1 MTEEDAKNYL
11 MRVQY
16 APRDIA
22 MLDEDYRWACNGI
35 ERIKA
40 LWSCACPPSA
50 LAALERYAKQ
60 TAAKR
65 NEFLLLQKEAA
76 ARIDRVPDA
85 RLRDI
90 LSMRYLQGEKMETI
104 ALALCYEARY
114 VARLHKKALAAFA
127 AVEHDAR

>member
-16 APRDIA
+16 SPRDIA
-22 MLDEDYRWACNGI
+22 LLDEEYRWACNGI

-50 LAALERYAKQ
+50 LAAVERYAKRI
-60 TAAKR
+60 AAKR
-65 NEFLLLQKEAA
+65 NVLLRLQKEAA

-90 LSMRYLQGEKMETI
+90 LSMRYLQGEELKTI
-104 ALALCYEARY
+104 ASALCYEARY

-127 AVEHDAR
+127 DAEH